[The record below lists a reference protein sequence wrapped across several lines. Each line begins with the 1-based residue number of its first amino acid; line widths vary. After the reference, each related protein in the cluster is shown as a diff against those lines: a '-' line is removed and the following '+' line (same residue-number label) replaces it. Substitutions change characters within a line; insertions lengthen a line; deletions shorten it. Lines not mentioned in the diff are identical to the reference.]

1 MNDEGRI
8 LGGHGVEAIRQ
19 RIEAFGDKPRP
30 FRIEKVEQELFLG
43 VNDLE

>member
-19 RIEAFGDKPRP
+19 RIEALRHKPRT
-30 FRIEKVEQELFLG
+30 FRVEKVEQELFLR